1 MNIDDIILEKDLT
14 YDQGKERQLRW
25 KITLSKEPSY
35 YGMPIKDISDTDLLN
50 WLSMNFTIIRKISS
64 IQEI

>member
-1 MNIDDIILEKDLT
+1 MENIELELEKDLT
-14 YDQGKERQLRW
+14 FDQGKERQYRW
-25 KITLSKEPSY
+25 KTAICKEPAFS
-35 YGMPIKDISDTDLLN
+35 GMKASEISDKDLLN